1 MYKMQHNARK
11 IYSEKNILG
20 YSNMNNINA
29 NASHTFYYVNATKA
43 SYIQP
48 SYTHSYFHSLKIV

>member
-29 NASHTFYYVNATKA
+29 NASHTYLLCKRN
-43 SYIQP
+43 
-48 SYTHSYFHSLKIV
+48 